1 MIEKEAQGKDLRRR
15 VIEQLTSIAQATRE
29 KLRRGE
35 KPAFTLVLPDEAKK
49 VIRDWVMKPN
59 PRLSEM
65 AFIAV
70 GVHNKVD
77 RVYAP
82 NPDTDFSPRS
92 GLDYDGFS
100 GSKVDPEELNILF
113 DRMIHDGT
121 LNEMLFIG
129 HLHPSGQPLI
139 NGVRHIMNPR
149 ESLLYPSSGDIDSVR
164 KFVELNPQIHI
175 PPYEAIA
182 ANTEHGPA
190 LRIYSVQ
197 GLIKTKSY
205 RERDIK
211 KIPQQTIAL

>member
-1 MIEKEAQGKDLRRR
+1 MIEKESQHNDLRRR
-15 VIEQLTSIAQATRE
+15 VTEQLRSITQATRE

-49 VIRDWVMKPN
+49 VIRDWVLKPN
-59 PRLSEM
+59 PRLSEVI
-65 AFIAV
+65 FIGV
-70 GVHNKVD
+70 GVDNKVD

-82 NPDTDFSPRS
+82 DTDFSSRS

-100 GSKVDPEELNILF
+100 GSRVDPEELDMLVG
-113 DRMIHDGT
+113 RVIHDGK
-121 LNEMLFIG
+121 LNEVLFIG
-129 HLHPSGQPLI
+129 HLHPSGQPII
-139 NGVRHIMNPR
+139 NGVRHILNPR

-197 GLIKTKSY
+197 GLINTKSY

-211 KIPQQTIAL
+211 KVPQQTITL